1 MHELPTLVG
10 QRICG
15 IALGYEDLNN
25 HDQLRHD
32 PILALL
38 SDRLE
43 AKRKDCAVLSGKS
56 TLNRLEHAPSGAP
69 DRYRRIGHE
78 AMERLFVDLYLDA
91 HAAAPARI
99 MLDLD
104 ATDDR
109 VHGTQEGRF
118 YHGDYKSYCYLPLY
132 ITCGRHLLAAKLRP
146 ASVDGA
152 AGAREEVARIVSQ
165 IRERWPRV
173 EIVLR
178 ADSGFARD
186 NMMTWCEANGVGYL
200 FGLAQNA
207 RLRGLRKRIA
217 GEAAVAKAAHAK
229 TGRAQR
235 RFADFRYSTC
245 KSWSRARRVVGKAE
259 HLAKGANP
267 RLVSSR
273 RFLPR
278 ILVKARRLY
287 EQLYC
292 ARGETENQFKVRE
305 ERGASGAA

>member
-1 MHELPTLVG
+1 MLTECIPEQLEFEAFDRRRVVAAFDGGAISTDAGALLLRHCASAIRLFDRVASCFIDHRTPELVMHELPTLVG
-10 QRICG
+10 QGICG
-15 IALGYEDLNN
+15 ITLGSEDLND

-32 PILALL
+32 PILTLL

-69 DRYRRIGHE
+69 DRYRRIGHDRE

-118 YHGDYKSYCYLPLY
+118 YHGYYKSYCYLPLY

-146 ASVDGA
+146 ANIDGG

-178 ADSGFARD
+178 ANSDFARD
-186 NMMTWCEANGVGYL
+186 NMMV
-200 FGLAQNA
+200 
-207 RLRGLRKRIA
+207 
-217 GEAAVAKAAHAK
+217 
-229 TGRAQR
+229 
-235 RFADFRYSTC
+235 
-245 KSWSRARRVVGKAE
+245 
-259 HLAKGANP
+259 
-267 RLVSSR
+267 
-273 RFLPR
+273 
-278 ILVKARRLY
+278 
-287 EQLYC
+287 
-292 ARGETENQFKVRE
+292 
-305 ERGASGAA
+305 

>member
-1 MHELPTLVG
+1 MPTECIPEQLEFEAFDRHRVVAAFDGGAISTDAGALLLRHCASTIRLFDRVASCFIDHRTPELVVHELPTLVG

-15 IALGYEDLNN
+15 IAHGYEDLNN

-69 DRYRRIGHE
+69 DRYRRIGHDRE

-118 YHGDYKSYCYLPLY
+118 YHGYGEVLDLLGIWQEVHPLMY
-132 ITCGRHLLAAKLRP
+132 
-146 ASVDGA
+146 
-152 AGAREEVARIVSQ
+152 RI
-165 IRERWPRV
+165 
-173 EIVLR
+173 
-178 ADSGFARD
+178 
-186 NMMTWCEANGVGYL
+186 
-200 FGLAQNA
+200 
-207 RLRGLRKRIA
+207 
-217 GEAAVAKAAHAK
+217 
-229 TGRAQR
+229 
-235 RFADFRYSTC
+235 
-245 KSWSRARRVVGKAE
+245 
-259 HLAKGANP
+259 
-267 RLVSSR
+267 
-273 RFLPR
+273 
-278 ILVKARRLY
+278 
-287 EQLYC
+287 
-292 ARGETENQFKVRE
+292 
-305 ERGASGAA
+305 

>member
-15 IALGYEDLNN
+15 IALGYEDLND

-69 DRYRRIGHE
+69 GRYRRIGHDRE

-104 ATDDR
+104 ATGDR

-118 YHGDYKSYCYLPLY
+118 YHGYYKSYCYLPLY
-132 ITCGRHLLAAKLRP
+132 ITCGRHLLAA
-146 ASVDGA
+146 
-152 AGAREEVARIVSQ
+152 
-165 IRERWPRV
+165 
-173 EIVLR
+173 
-178 ADSGFARD
+178 
-186 NMMTWCEANGVGYL
+186 
-200 FGLAQNA
+200 
-207 RLRGLRKRIA
+207 
-217 GEAAVAKAAHAK
+217 
-229 TGRAQR
+229 
-235 RFADFRYSTC
+235 
-245 KSWSRARRVVGKAE
+245 
-259 HLAKGANP
+259 
-267 RLVSSR
+267 
-273 RFLPR
+273 
-278 ILVKARRLY
+278 
-287 EQLYC
+287 
-292 ARGETENQFKVRE
+292 
-305 ERGASGAA
+305 